1 MLEEY
6 LKDRFVAGL
15 ASGRIKDRV
24 SEEEHTVKLKEII
37 DIALKKE
44 AALTI
49 ATAPA
54 ELNKL
59 EIQGRRKAGSEQ
71 QKKQARVADTVRDP
85 KKKCNACGE
94 ADHNF
99 FTWECPSKR
108 MFSRKIKTRLDL
120 MTREEADKQRDRQ
133 IRHFKGNREISFQ
146 VGESVYVK
154 DYRNVNKTVW
164 AKAEIYKI
172 KGPRTYLCRIMG
184 SQELIWKRHADQIIR
199 VGQFYGGTFDEI
211 DSGRDMPTRLFGLDS
226 FMVEHSTKLIV
237 IQK

>member
-85 KKKCNACGE
+85 KKKCNVCGE

-99 FTWECPSKR
+99 FTCKYKKYKCKR
-108 MFSRKIKTRLDL
+108 CKKIGHLIKVCRLNKNRDIKNVEVENDSVNYVDIMNIQSSSSVDPYVVNLIVEGKPIKFEVDSGAGVSIIERSAYDKLCNNVRLEKTAIRL
-120 MTREEADKQRDRQ
+120 
-133 IRHFKGNREISFQ
+133 
-146 VGESVYVK
+146 
-154 DYRNVNKTVW
+154 
-164 AKAEIYKI
+164 
-172 KGPRTYLCRIMG
+172 RTYEVLVFR
-184 SQELIWKRHADQIIR
+184 
-199 VGQFYGGTFDEI
+199 
-211 DSGRDMPTRLFGLDS
+211 
-226 FMVEHSTKLIV
+226 
-237 IQK
+237 